1 MVDHEFHQKAFL
13 EGCGIE
19 ACVHCLQNIP
29 LGRESR
35 SKCVEILV
43 YIVRYFPIGPEVRA
57 RLMVLFGEQLVGL
70 MIRSVRLGH
79 GDPSVF
85 PGETFLT
92 TYDATRK
99 DANAAHRRGQLE

>member
-1 MVDHEFHQKAFL
+1 MVDHEFHQKSFL
-13 EGCGIE
+13 EGYGLE
-19 ACVHCLQNIP
+19 ACVHCLQNVSV
-29 LGRESR
+29 GREPR

-57 RLMVLFGEQLVGL
+57 RLMTIFGEQLVGL

-85 PGETFLT
+85 PGETFLV
-92 TYDATRK
+92 TYDNMCSK
-99 DANAAHRRGQLE
+99 I